1 MCKARGVGLDLC
13 AVTRMEALTE
23 HESFLQKYF
32 NEEER
37 QYIRSRG
44 KAAGETMAGI
54 YAAKEA
60 FLKAVGVGI
69 VLPLKDVGVI
79 HTEQGQPCYCLQGK
93 AAAFGRNED
102 FLLSISHD
110 GGVAAAVCIWNP

>member
-13 AVTRMEALTE
+13 AVARMDALIE
-23 HESFLQKYF
+23 RESFLQKYF

-69 VLPLKDVGVI
+69 VLPLRDVGVT
-79 HTEQGQPCYCLQGK
+79 HAEQGQPCYRLQGK
-93 AAAFGRNED
+93 ATAFGRDED